1 MAYMNQD
8 KKAKLAPGIKAVLKK
23 YGVKGTLAVRNYSTL
38 VLNIKEGPIGFIG
51 NYNEV
56 RLDRRTNPDDLAKDY
71 LSLNPYWYQEHFTG
85 ECKEFFDEVFKAI
98 KSADWYDESDAMTDY
113 FNTAYYFDINVG
125 QWNKPYQL
133 IKE

>member
-23 YGVKGTLAVRNYSTL
+23 YKVKGTLAVRNYSTL
-38 VLNIKEGPIGFIG
+38 VLNIKEGPIDFIG

-71 LSLNPYWYQEHFTG
+71 LSPNPYWYQEHFTG
-85 ECKEFFDEVFKAI
+85 KAH
-98 KSADWYDESDAMTDY
+98 KFLSELFAAMNVGNHDNSDAQTDY
-113 FNTAYYFDINVG
+113 FDVG
-125 QWNKPYQL
+125 WYVDVNIGHWSKPYML
-133 IKE
+133 VKG